1 MDITGF
7 GWSSNFIN
15 SKMQFLDQKAHIQIQ
30 TETVYLY
37 FGKRRYW
44 EPTWIL
50 LKLFN
55 KMGTARVSQTGFS
68 APLGVHEQRPSLGS
82 FAVILNN
89 PSVTIY

>member
-44 EPTWIL
+44 EPT
-50 LKLFN
+50 
-55 KMGTARVSQTGFS
+55 
-68 APLGVHEQRPSLGS
+68 
-82 FAVILNN
+82 
-89 PSVTIY
+89 